1 MSFGVVTV
9 TMFGKTCDDSHS
21 RRDNMAPSVVTTSTP
36 SMLSSSTVTHG
47 RPTHPNRRA
56 MSDLCCRAEYAVNTS
71 GAPAMQSK
79 RKPFTRNYSVYKA
92 AMTNVHTSLFFHS
105 AQHISQYCATVRKCK
120 Q

>member
-1 MSFGVVTV
+1 MEGNMSFGVVTV

-79 RKPFTRNYSVYKA
+79 RKPFTRNYNAY
-92 AMTNVHTSLFFHS
+92 TYT
-105 AQHISQYCATVRKCK
+105 YTYTYTVRIK
-120 Q
+120 QP